1 MEFSN
6 ELNVIW
12 QNMMLVAVHIFL
24 LEEYCREDSF
34 SRPRREHLR
43 DQSYMNIV
51 WSLKESKQTKPTT
64 APDALALL
72 EASPCSVWVTMDKLG
87 KAGTLQRKRD
97 EGLGGRQGTALSDS
111 DSNLAL

>member
-43 DQSYMNIV
+43 DQSCMNIL
-51 WSLKESKQTKPTT
+51 WSLKESKQTK
-64 APDALALL
+64 ANHSAECLGSARGLSLL
-72 EASPCSVWVTMDKLG
+72 GMGDNG
-87 KAGTLQRKRD
+87 
-97 EGLGGRQGTALSDS
+97 
-111 DSNLAL
+111 